1 MLHTGVIYMNEIE
14 FDKAFSD
21 FLDDEEC
28 EKVNEAVFQLIRA
41 AFTAGWKAALGS
53 DVGKIIKIVRR

>member
-1 MLHTGVIYMNEIE
+1 MNEIE

-28 EKVNEAVFQLIRA
+28 EKINEAVFRLIRA
-41 AFTAGWKAALGS
+41 AFTAGWKAAMGS
-53 DVGKIIKIVRR
+53 DLKKIMDI

>member
-1 MLHTGVIYMNEIE
+1 MNEIE

-28 EKVNEAVFQLIRA
+28 EKVNEAMFQLIRA
-41 AFTAGWKAALGS
+41 AFIAGWKAALGS
-53 DVGKIIKIVRR
+53 DIGKVVKVNKG